1 MALRVLLYI
10 LVLIPFTTFYK
21 SSPYRNIRYN
31 DIQRI
36 SQARFKFS
44 IKVYLE
50 FSLKS
55 CTLFSDQKGKKNP
68 CGAISGT
75 LYIPIHLSNWVMTVI
90 LWELF
95 LEKAIFMYVLKGHAY
110 CVLFG
115 FLCLWGGTK
124 ATSEKNCHK
133 ANARKNTIVK
143 MSKPCYRFFSLRSV
157 SFGIDN

>member
-1 MALRVLLYI
+1 MHFVLWS
-10 LVLIPFTTFYK
+10 K
-21 SSPYRNIRYN
+21 R
-31 DIQRI
+31 
-36 SQARFKFS
+36 
-44 IKVYLE
+44 E
-50 FSLKS
+50 
-55 CTLFSDQKGKKNP
+55 KNP

-157 SFGIDN
+157 SFGIDNWQVYGSQRTASSHFWDYLCVKMLHGKTNRGFY